1 MFKVVWYGIHPSQV
15 DRDSRHDTTMLSVS
29 NVVRSD
35 VAFSMNRLARGNLGF
50 SLWSRPDQA
59 RRPPTECPHK

>member
-35 VAFSMNRLARGNLGF
+35 VAFSMNRLTRGDLGF
-50 SLWSRPDQA
+50 SL
-59 RRPPTECPHK
+59 